1 MNEDRFVADRRAFMA
16 AAGEVQ
22 PTRPI
27 FRPHKLAMW
36 ETMIAEETVELAD
49 ALALYRA
56 VDPADPQ
63 ALAAA
68 QAELCAEG
76 CDLINV
82 IVGLLL
88 SQGLPVSAMAD
99 AIHQANLDKLA
110 GGVLRREDGKVLKPE
125 GWQPADKLA
134 VIREACGQIPE

>member
-22 PTRPI
+22 PICPV

-110 GGVLRREDGKVLKPE
+110 GGVLRREDGKLLKPE

-134 VIREACGQIPE
+134 VIGEASGQIPE

>member
-22 PTRPI
+22 PVHPV

-36 ETMIAEETVELAD
+36 KTMIAEETAELAE
-49 ALALYRA
+49 ALAHYRT
-56 VDPADPQ
+56 VNPADPQ
-63 ALAAA
+63 ALTAA

-99 AIHQANLDKLA
+99 AIHRANLDKLA

-134 VIREACGQIPE
+134 VIREACGQAPE